1 MFLKVDMSSQIQT
14 LTIPVRFLPSLH
26 YEDNVEIDFLYRIF
40 VELQVL
46 LYKQYNEED

>member
-1 MFLKVDMSSQIQT
+1 MFLKVDISSQIQT
-14 LTIPVRFLPSLH
+14 LTIPVCFLPSLH
-26 YEDNVEIDFLYRIF
+26 YEDNVEMNFLYRIF